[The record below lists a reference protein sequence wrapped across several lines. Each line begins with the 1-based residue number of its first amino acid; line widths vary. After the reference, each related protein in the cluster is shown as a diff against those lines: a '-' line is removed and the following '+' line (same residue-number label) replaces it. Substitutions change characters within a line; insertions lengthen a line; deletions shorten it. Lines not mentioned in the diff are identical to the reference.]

1 MALMRIIINHGAMPD
16 GINGLA
22 QVNEA
27 AELYRGPKTFP
38 AQSFF
43 PAASQSAFFDVAL
56 SVSCKV
62 MDGLSKAVPVDFFE
76 HIHLHT
82 TIGQGVHGAWA
93 QTLQSIAPKSRDP
106 PGRHG
111 P

>member
-1 MALMRIIINHGAMPD
+1 MTAYIVDRALKLEGFPLTIYMWWQLTMALTRIIINHGAMPD

-38 AQSFF
+38 AQTFF
-43 PAASQSAFFDVAL
+43 PAASQSAFFDAAL

-62 MDGLSKAVPVDFFE
+62 MDGLSKAVPVDFF
-76 HIHLHT
+76 
-82 TIGQGVHGAWA
+82 
-93 QTLQSIAPKSRDP
+93 
-106 PGRHG
+106 
-111 P
+111 

>member
-1 MALMRIIINHGAMPD
+1 MTIYMWWQLTMALTRIIINHGAMPD

-38 AQSFF
+38 AQTFF

-62 MDGLSKAVPVDFFE
+62 MDGLSKAVPVDFF
-76 HIHLHT
+76 
-82 TIGQGVHGAWA
+82 
-93 QTLQSIAPKSRDP
+93 
-106 PGRHG
+106 
-111 P
+111 

>member
-1 MALMRIIINHGAMPD
+1 MTIYMWWHLTVALMRIIINHGAMPD

-22 QVNEA
+22 QVNVA

-38 AQSFF
+38 AHTFF

-62 MDGLSKAVPVDFFE
+62 MDGLSKAVTVDFF
-76 HIHLHT
+76 
-82 TIGQGVHGAWA
+82 
-93 QTLQSIAPKSRDP
+93 
-106 PGRHG
+106 
-111 P
+111 